1 MLEADDRRNY
11 ALHLIGGGFLFVALQ
26 FGSTRLVVP
35 WIGVHLGVA
44 YVLVAAIL
52 PAVQLGL
59 ISGQLGSAPF
69 FVRTRMRKKAVASA
83 GLMLAV
89 ALAIVFVAT
98 NSFPPLAAAVALL
111 VCMVGFGA
119 SHGTF
124 NVGYEDLLAKT
135 IPRAKRGRLTA
146 HRAAVGGGATV
157 LLALVVLQVP
167 EVQGS
172 HDDVLW
178 LGVAGWLGVA
188 AAYVL
193 LREPANDP
201 LSKPFA
207 WSEFLR
213 GLQLISVYPW
223 YRRLLFANVLLL
235 SVELAIPFYA
245 IHAATLHDPTAQNVT
260 LFVLTSS
267 VGVLLSGSWAKVP
280 IRHRIA
286 AGALLAALAG
296 ALTFLVQATGPWQVP
311 YFYAALFILL
321 TLGEQGSIQGRLTY
335 LANRAPDHDRPA
347 LVATSS
353 TAGWIVGI
361 GVAALL
367 AMAGQLQDIRL
378 PLVIL
383 IVFNL
388 AAALFVWVM
397 LDADA

>member
-1 MLEADDRRNY
+1 M
-11 ALHLIGGGFLFVALQ
+11 
-26 FGSTRLVVP
+26 
-35 WIGVHLGVA
+35 
-44 YVLVAAIL
+44 LVAAIL
-52 PAVQLGL
+52 PAAQLGL
-59 ISGQLGSAPF
+59 IVGQLGSAPYY
-69 FVRTRMRKKAVASA
+69 VRTRMRQKAVVGA
-83 GLMLAV
+83 GLMLAM

-98 NSFPPLAAAVALL
+98 SSIPPLAAAVVLL

-119 SHGTF
+119 SHGAF

-146 HRAAVGGGATV
+146 HRAAIGGGATV
-157 LLALVVLQVP
+157 LIALAVLRLP

-178 LGVAGWLGVA
+178 FGVAGWLGVA
-188 AAYVL
+188 VAYNL
-193 LREPANDP
+193 LREPVSVPAAQ
-201 LSKPFA
+201 PFV

-213 GLQLISVYPW
+213 RMHLIRAYPW
-223 YRRLLFANVLLL
+223 YRRLLFANMLLL
-235 SVELAIPFYA
+235 RVELAIPSYV

-267 VGVLLSGSWAKVP
+267 VGVLLSGFWAKVP
-280 IRHRIA
+280 IRRRIA

-296 ALTFLVQATGPWQVP
+296 ALTFLVEATGPWQVP
-311 YFYAALFILL
+311 YFYAALFALL
-321 TLGEQGSIQGRLTY
+321 TLGEQDSIQGRMTY

-347 LVATSS
+347 MVATSS
-353 TAGWIVGI
+353 TTGWIVGI

-367 AMAGQLQDIRL
+367 AMAGQHQDIRL

-388 AAALFVWVM
+388 AAALCVSLM
-397 LDADA
+397 LGGDT